1 MFGNHREALSLLAL
15 VAVLPTL
22 MILRLTLVEHANI
35 LDDIVAQSIHELSI
49 GHIVVQAATVPIFP
63 AIVEAVPVIPIGI
76 PSDKFMPSRG
86 AKKVAQARAKALSGI
101 GTAIN
106 VDSTRIEIVK
116 RWLDVLD
123 VFPAILQTRE
133 FLDIGR
139 ICGFPG
145 RIQGNAERRELAVL
159 THGIIGFKGRISNII
174 ELLKHRVFRWVICI
188 HRADE
193 IEQTVAIVELIIANR
208 MEPVARAQGLSIA
221 AALIGAEIRYIAAQV
236 HRAQTRS
243 GSPHRK
249 QRDKRLGRAFFGII
263 VFLIH
268 LHAGCLGHIVG
279 LRLPCRV
286 GVSFVD

>member
-1 MFGNHREALSLLAL
+1 
-15 VAVLPTL
+15 
-22 MILRLTLVEHANI
+22 
-35 LDDIVAQSIHELSI
+35 
-49 GHIVVQAATVPIFP
+49 
-63 AIVEAVPVIPIGI
+63 
-76 PSDKFMPSRG
+76 MPSRG
-86 AKKVAQARAKALSGI
+86 AKKVAQARAKALNGI

-116 RWLDVLD
+116 RGLDVLD
-123 VFPAILQTRE
+123 IFPAILQTRE
-133 FLDIGR
+133 FLGIGR

-159 THGIIGFKGRISNII
+159 THGIIGFKGRISNIV
-174 ELLKHRVFRWVICI
+174 ELLKHRVFRWVVCI

-236 HRAQTRS
+236 HRAQTRR

-268 LHAGCLGHIVG
+268 LHAGCLGHIIG

-286 GVSFVD
+286 GVSFVN

>member
-86 AKKVAQARAKALSGI
+86 AKKVAQTRAKALNGI

-106 VDSTRIEIVK
+106 VDSTRIKIVK
-116 RWLDVLD
+116 RGLDVLD
-123 VFPAILQTRE
+123 IFPAILQTRE
-133 FLDIGR
+133 FLGIGR

-145 RIQGNAERRELAVL
+145 RIQGNSERRELAVL
-159 THGIIGFKGRISNII
+159 THGIIGFKGRIGNIV
-174 ELLKHRVFRWVICI
+174 ELLEHRVFR
-188 HRADE
+188 
-193 IEQTVAIVELIIANR
+193 
-208 MEPVARAQGLSIA
+208 
-221 AALIGAEIRYIAAQV
+221 
-236 HRAQTRS
+236 
-243 GSPHRK
+243 
-249 QRDKRLGRAFFGII
+249 
-263 VFLIH
+263 
-268 LHAGCLGHIVG
+268 
-279 LRLPCRV
+279 
-286 GVSFVD
+286 